1 MDIGERLRELRK
13 GRYSQEELGHLL
25 HVHNNTISKWENGE
39 MEPRSKKIKELAR
52 VLDTTTAYLLG
63 DTDDPSPAHDVR
75 EEPEPS
81 TVEKRNNGY
90 LIYKDGERLVE
101 LPPTPEGY
109 ALIEKFMMQ
118 KHAASGDGI

>member
-1 MDIGERLRELRK
+1 MFFAEKLRQLRK
-13 GRYSQEELGHLL
+13 GKYSQEELSALL
-25 HVHNNTISKWENGE
+25 KVSPITVSRWENGA
-39 MEPRSKKIKELAR
+39 MMPTAKNISKLAQL
-52 VLDTTTAYLLG
+52 LDTTAAYLLG
-63 DTDDPSPAHDVR
+63 DTDDPSPAHVSR